1 MKLGNVVARWSTAVL
16 RWCADRVSV
25 PISLEGLEFGE
36 ADVVPELVASV
47 PGPAPSNGPRPEAAV
62 RTRSSAVD
70 SAGRFVRSG
79 GLVGGVSD
87 TGDEVAGDR
96 IAV

>member
-1 MKLGNVVARWSTAVL
+1 MKLGNVVARWGTTVL

-36 ADVVPELVASV
+36 ADVVPELVANL
-47 PGPAPSNGPRPEAAV
+47 PGAGPPNRPAPEAAV
-62 RTRSSAVD
+62 RTRSSAVA

-96 IAV
+96 VAV